1 MVGTAVKAEI
11 CELEEEVRVGCSRR
25 MRKELTGVVQ
35 GVLGRRKFLVRY
47 HNGRKKNLSSNQL
60 TVVLVD
66 NILVEEEPLVSTI
79 SEIPED
85 QVEKQRGYY

>member
-1 MVGTAVKAEI
+1 MGA
-11 CELEEEVRVGCSRR
+11 
-25 MRKELTGVVQ
+25 
-35 GVLGRRKFLVRY
+35 
-47 HNGRKKNLSSNQL
+47 KKNLSSNQL

-85 QVEKQRGYY
+85 QVKKQRGYY